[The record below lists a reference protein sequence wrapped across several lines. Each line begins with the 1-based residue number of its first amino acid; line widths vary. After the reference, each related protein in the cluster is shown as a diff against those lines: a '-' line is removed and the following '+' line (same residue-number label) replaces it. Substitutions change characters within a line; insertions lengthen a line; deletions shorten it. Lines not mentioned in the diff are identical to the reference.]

1 MADYD
6 YTFKLILF
14 GDGAV
19 GKTSLAQRY
28 LKGVFNE
35 QINVTI
41 GVEFYVKFVQVG
53 GKRVKLQI
61 WDIGGEERFRF
72 MLPEYCKG
80 ANGGMF
86 LYDITNLATL
96 QHLPEWWRVIVAN
109 APNLPVLV
117 VGAKV
122 DMVEK
127 RKVTREEALQIA
139 KTLHMGGFVE
149 VSAKTGHNVDAAFDT
164 ITNIMIR
171 KEGQGKP

>member
-1 MADYD
+1 MSEYD

-35 QINVTI
+35 KINVTI
-41 GVEFYVKFVQVG
+41 GVEFYVKFVQYG
-53 GKRVKLQI
+53 ERRVKLQI

-80 ANGGMF
+80 ANGGIF
-86 LYDITNLATL
+86 LYDTTAPATL
-96 QHLPEWWRVIVAN
+96 QHLPDWWRVIVTN
-109 APNLPVLV
+109 APNIPVLM

-122 DMVEK
+122 DLVEK
-127 RKVTREEALQIA
+127 RKVTREEAMQVA
-139 KTLHMGGFVE
+139 KTLRMAGFVE
-149 VSAKTGHNVDAAFDT
+149 ASAKSGYNVEAAFET
-164 ITNIMIR
+164 ITKIMIR
-171 KEGQGKP
+171 KEGFK